1 LSGPLLTYP
10 GLLCLTLSVDTVLSS
25 SKTNMLVPNCD
36 YYYNIIRWSTLDA
49 YGCMKCAFG
58 YNGVVVMGSN
68 FSYNGYLDRCVLIN
82 ETRIPIEGKCDLN

>member
-49 YGCMKCAFG
+49 YGCM
-58 YNGVVVMGSN
+58 
-68 FSYNGYLDRCVLIN
+68 
-82 ETRIPIEGKCDLN
+82 